1 MSVKERPAPAPAAR
15 TRKRIRMLELRDIKK
30 DYVSG
35 DTTVHALK
43 GVSLQFRDSEFVA
56 VLGQSGCGK
65 TTLLNIIGGL
75 DHYTSGDL
83 VINGTSTKKYMDR
96 DWDSYRNHSVG
107 FVFQSYNLIPHQ
119 TVLSNVELAL
129 TLSGV
134 SKRERRERAAK
145 ALEQVGLGDQLH
157 KKPNQMS
164 GGQMQRVAIARA
176 LVNDP
181 AIVLADEPTGALDSE
196 TSVQVMEI
204 LKEVSKDR
212 LVVMVTHNP
221 DLAYRYANRI
231 VQLKDGTLVDD
242 SNPYEISQ
250 ADRIALEDRSLGA
263 SPRTS
268 MSLATAFSL
277 SMNNLFTK
285 KGRTILTAFAGS
297 IGIIGIALILS
308 LSSGAQDYIKDME
321 ESTMGSYP
329 LTIQTSTMD
338 LASLMGSMMGT
349 MADETAAS
357 EDGTVRSKDVIT
369 SMVTSMAND
378 TTENDMESIKEWL
391 DSNPDNLQDY
401 VTDIQYSYKTPLNV
415 YRETDDGTY
424 VQVNPTTV
432 MEAMGVST
440 SGATQSEL
448 LSSMSATGSG
458 YDVWSAL
465 LNNQESIERD
475 YDVVYGSL
483 PQNWNEVVICLD
495 SDGNI
500 SDYTLYSLGLRDQ
513 DELRDMMT
521 DALAGKT
528 LDEPEAEEYSYDE
541 LMDLTF
547 KLVPQ
552 SAYYEK
558 QDDGTWDD
566 MSEDANYVDEVA
578 AAGDE
583 IKVVGIVKPSEDSSA
598 SSTNAMYGGVL
609 YTNAL
614 MEHLIEQ
621 VNESEVVK
629 AQRDDANTDIFTG
642 YAFPAEDEE
651 DLTMDGI
658 QEMIDQMPTAQG
670 EQIQAY
676 IDQMRDQ
683 GMSDDEIVTAF
694 QSQMSRQ
701 TSNATYEGNL
711 DKLGVADVD
720 DPFAISIYPI
730 DFEAKE
736 QVDQIIE
743 NYNNQM
749 SDSGQDDKVIH
760 YTDIV
765 GAMMSSVTDIVNSIT
780 YILIAFVAISL
791 VVSSIMIG
799 IITYISVL
807 ERTKEIGILR
817 SIGASKKDISRVF
830 NAETFII
837 GLAAGLLGIGVT
849 VLLDIPI
856 NMIIEMVAGVKD
868 MAAVP
873 AGAGVV
879 LVIISVVL
887 TLIGGVIPSR
897 MAAKK
902 DPVTAL
908 RTE

>member
-1 MSVKERPAPAPAAR
+1 
-15 TRKRIRMLELRDIKK
+15 MLELKNIKK

-43 GVSLQFRDSEFVA
+43 GVSVQFRDSEFVA

-119 TVLSNVELAL
+119 TVLANVELAL

-134 SKRERRERAAK
+134 SKHERRERAKA

-204 LKEVSKDR
+204 LKEVSNDR

-221 DLAYRYANRI
+221 ELAYQYANRI
-231 VQLKDGTLVDD
+231 VQLKDGELVGD

-250 ADRIALEDRSLGA
+250 ADRIALEDRSLGG

-277 SMNNLFTK
+277 SLNNLFTK
-285 KGRTILTAFAGS
+285 KGRTLLTAFAGS

-349 MADETAAS
+349 MADDSAS
-357 EDGTVRSKDVIT
+357 SEEGMVKSKDVIT
-369 SMVTSMAND
+369 GMVTSMAND

-415 YRETDDGTY
+415 YRETDDGQY
-424 VQVNPTTV
+424 AQVNPTTV
-432 MEAMGVST
+432 MEALGVST

-458 YDVWSAL
+458 YDVWTAL
-465 LNNQESIERD
+465 LNNQESVERD
-475 YDVVYGSL
+475 YDVVYGNL

-500 SDYTLYSLGLRDQ
+500 SDYTLYSLGLKDQ
-513 DELRDMMT
+513 DELRDMMS

-528 LDEPEAEEYSYDE
+528 LDEPEAEEYSYDD
-541 LMDLTF
+541 LMGLTF
-547 KLVPQ
+547 RLVPQ

-558 QDDGTWDD
+558 QDDGTWAD
-566 MSEDANYVDEVA
+566 MSDDTAYVDKIA

-583 IKVVGIVKPSEDSSA
+583 VKVVGIVKPSEDSSA

-609 YTNAL
+609 YRNDL
-614 MEHLIEQ
+614 MERLIDE
-621 VNESEVVK
+621 VDSSDVVK

-642 YAFPAEDEE
+642 YAFPADDEE
-651 DLTMDGI
+651 DLTMDDI
-658 QEMIDQMPTAQG
+658 QEMIDQMPSSQS
-670 EQIQAY
+670 EQIRAY
-676 IDQMRDQ
+676 VDQMRDS
-683 GMSDDEIVTAF
+683 GMSDDEIVSAF

-711 DKLGVADVD
+711 EKLGVADID

-743 NYNNQM
+743 DYNTQM
-749 SDSGQDDKVIH
+749 SDSGQDGKVIH

-765 GAMMSSVTDIVNSIT
+765 GAMMSSVTSIVNSIT

-837 GLAAGLLGIGVT
+837 GLCAGLLGIGVT

-897 MAAKK
+897 MAANK

>member
-1 MSVKERPAPAPAAR
+1 
-15 TRKRIRMLELRDIKK
+15 MLELEDIKK

-107 FVFQSYNLIPHQ
+107 FVFQSYNLIPQ
-119 TVLSNVELAL
+119 PPVLANAELAHPR
-129 TLSGV
+129 SGV
-134 SKRERRERAAK
+134 STRDRRERAQR

-221 DLAYRYANRI
+221 DLAYQYANRI
-231 VQLKDGTLVDD
+231 VQLKDGELIDD
-242 SNPYEISQ
+242 SNPYEITQ
-250 ADRIALEDRSLGA
+250 AERAALEDRSLGG

-277 SMNNLFTK
+277 SLNNLFTK

-338 LASLMGSMMGT
+338 LTSLMGTMMGT
-349 MADETAAS
+349 MADDSSAS
-357 EDGTVRSKDVIT
+357 EEGVVQSKDVIT
-369 SMVTSMAND
+369 GMVTSMAND

-432 MEAMGVST
+432 MDAMGFST
-440 SGATQSEL
+440 SGSVQTEA
-448 LSSMSATGSG
+448 LSSMSALGSG
-458 YDVWSAL
+458 YDVWAAL
-465 LNNQESIERD
+465 LSNQESVERD
-475 YDVVYGSL
+475 YDLVTGSY
-483 PQNWNEVVICLD
+483 PQAWNEVVVCLD

-500 SDYTLYSLGLRDQ
+500 SDYTLYSLGLKDQ
-513 DELRDMMT
+513 DELRDMMS

-528 LDEPEAEEYSYDE
+528 LDEPEAEQYTYDE
-541 LMDLTF
+541 LLGLTF
-547 KLVPQ
+547 RLVPE
-552 SAYYEK
+552 SAYYEE
-558 QDDGTWDD
+558 QDDGTWAD
-566 MSEDANYVDEVA
+566 MSDDADYVDEIA
-578 AAGDE
+578 ASGDE

-598 SSTNAMYGGVL
+598 SSSTAMYGGVL

-614 MEHLIEQ
+614 MEHLIQE
-621 VNESEVVK
+621 VDESAVVQ
-629 AQRDDANTDIFTG
+629 AQRNDANTDVFTG

-651 DLTMDGI
+651 DLTMESI
-658 QEMIDQMPTAQG
+658 QEMIDQMPSAQA
-670 EQIQAY
+670 EQIQVY
-676 IDQMRDQ
+676 IDQMREQ
-683 GMSDDEIVTAF
+683 GMSDDQIVAAF
-694 QSQMSRQ
+694 QSQMSRE

-711 DKLGVADVD
+711 EKLGVADVD
-720 DPFAISIYPI
+720 DPYAISIYPI

-736 QVDQIIE
+736 KVDQIIE
-743 NYNNQM
+743 DYNNQM
-749 SDSGQDDKVIH
+749 TDSGQDDKVIH

-765 GAMMSSVTDIVNSIT
+765 GALMSSVTDIVNSIT

-837 GLAAGLLGIGVT
+837 GLTAGVLGIAVT